1 MKESLSKKNYCYKI
15 INEIINTINKK
26 QCLTPFYRQPLFFK
40 KNLEPP
46 PLRFFKNL
54 NPPCKYGDF
63 KFNKVFRGKGVHD
76 KN

>member
-40 KNLEPP
+40 KNLEPSP
-46 PLRFFKNL
+46 SVIFQKSQTPL
-54 NPPCKYGDF
+54 
-63 KFNKVFRGKGVHD
+63 
-76 KN
+76 